1 MKGHALSRHNIGVA
15 EFEEGNY
22 ELAVQHFM
30 ISVKN
35 MGYEKSLDNI
45 KDMFVDSLATQVQY
59 AEALI
64 GYQTAVQDMKSPQ
77 REDAKRWESI

>member
-1 MKGHALSRHNIGVA
+1 MKGHALNRHNIGVA

-45 KDMFVDSLATQVQY
+45 KDMFVDSLATKVQY